1 MRNRIY
7 YKIALLIITLFFVFQ
22 LISHIFLSIGETSE
36 NQNFVKLSTVF
47 CPIDTYPF
55 YRYGFMKLKSYIKNR
70 NEIDIEESIL
80 FFKKSIDR
88 NFLYYMTYQ
97 SLGKAYF
104 SKNMPG
110 TDFFE
115 RGLEAF
121 KRATFIRKTNI
132 QLNVDT
138 LKLYLSMWPLLK
150 EEDKKFAFNLMGKTI
165 KRVNKNNFLSI
176 LEIWRLY
183 SKNAD
188 LLKKNLA
195 KRPEFYLYAANN
207 LEKSELFINLRQEFL
222 SNYEV
227 FCLKNT
233 WKEFDKIDRSSIK
246 KLQNL
251 RGVLNSRIKGY
262 YKIIKNS
269 GFKEKNYL
277 ELKKELNLNILKIL
291 LSKKMWH
298 ENSKTISKIETCILS
313 YIQSS
318 SSFSDLE
325 DLNDF
330 LENMKYFEINSLKSF
345 YIKQLINF
353 KLGQFGTMIDNIVN
367 FKQSISYIK
376 KENIRDYCNILLL
389 LSDACISSRLMI
401 QGNLV
406 LKDIEKIS
414 PGLIDTYFR
423 KMKIEKIIGP
433 EQNENKEEF
442 IEKTRQY
449 EIIKNSRFINIDK
462 KNVRKVVYFYDENEI
477 IIKFDNSIKDRLKTF
492 HILQVFVNDVITYE
506 NYLSQMDESE
516 IKIRI
521 PDSDNDSKYEVEVR
535 IR

>member
-1 MRNRIY
+1 MRNRIF
-7 YKIALLIITLFFVFQ
+7 YKIILFVITLFFTFQ
-22 LISHIFLSIGETSE
+22 FISQIFLSIGESSE
-36 NQNFVKLSTVF
+36 NQNFLKLSTVF

-80 FFKKSIDR
+80 FLKKSIDR
-88 NFLYYMTYQ
+88 NLLYYNTYQ

-104 SKNMPG
+104 SQNKPG

-115 RGLEAF
+115 RGLKAF

-132 QLNVDT
+132 QLNTDT

-165 KRVNKNNFLSI
+165 KRVNKNDFLSV
-176 LEIWRLY
+176 LEIWSLY
-183 SKNAD
+183 SKDAD
-188 LLKKNLA
+188 FLKKNLA
-195 KRPEFYLYAANN
+195 KRPEFYLYAVNN
-207 LEKSELFINLRQEFL
+207 LEKAELFLNLRQEFL
-222 SNYEV
+222 SNFEA
-227 FCLKNT
+227 FTLINT
-233 WKEFDKIDRSSIK
+233 WKKFDKIDRSSIK

-251 RGVLNSRIKGY
+251 KRVLNYRIKGY

-277 ELKKELNLNILKIL
+277 ELKKELNLSILKIL
-291 LSKKMWH
+291 FSKKMWQKD
-298 ENSKTISKIETCILS
+298 SKTISRIETSIYS
-313 YIQSS
+313 YLENS

-325 DLNDF
+325 EFYDF
-330 LENMKYFEINSLKSF
+330 LERMKYFEINSLKSF
-345 YIKQLINF
+345 YIKELINF
-353 KLGQFGTMIDNIVN
+353 KLGQFGTMINSIVN

-376 KENIRDYCNILLL
+376 KENIRDYCDILLL
-389 LSDACISSRLMI
+389 LSDACTSSRLMI
-401 QGNLV
+401 QGNLI

-433 EQNENKEEF
+433 EQNENKEEL
-442 IEKTRQY
+442 IEKARQY

-462 KNVRKVVYFYDENEI
+462 QNVRKLVYFYDDNEI

-492 HILQVFVNDVITYE
+492 HVLQVFVNGIITYE
-506 NYLSQMDESE
+506 SYLSKIIEPE
-516 IKIRI
+516 IKVKI
-521 PDSDNDSKYEVEVR
+521 PSSDNDSKHEVEVR
-535 IR
+535 IK

>member
-7 YKIALLIITLFFVFQ
+7 YKIVLLIITLFFVFQ
-22 LISHIFLSIGETSE
+22 LISQIFLSIGESSE
-36 NQNFVKLSTVF
+36 NENFVKLSTVF

-55 YRYGFMKLKSYIKNR
+55 YRYGFMKLKSYVINR
-70 NEIDIEESIL
+70 NEIDIENSIL
-80 FFKKSIDR
+80 LFKKSIDR
-88 NFLYYMTYQ
+88 NLLYYKTYQ

-104 SKNMPG
+104 LKNMPG

-115 RGLEAF
+115 RGLKAF

-132 QLNVDT
+132 QLNLDT

-165 KRVNKNNFLSI
+165 KRVNRDDFLSI
-176 LEIWRLY
+176 LEIWSLY
-183 SKNAD
+183 SKDAD

-195 KRPEFYLYAANN
+195 QRPEFYLCSANN
-207 LEKSELFINLRQEFL
+207 LEKRGLFLNLRQEFL

-227 FCLKNT
+227 FTLINT
-233 WKEFDKIDRSSIK
+233 WKKFDKIDRSSIK

-251 RGVLNSRIKGY
+251 RSVLNSRIKGY
-262 YKIIKNS
+262 YKIIKNLN
-269 GFKEKNYL
+269 FKEKNYL
-277 ELKKELNLNILKIL
+277 ELKKELNLSILKIL
-291 LSKKMWH
+291 LSKKMWQRD
-298 ENSKTISKIETCILS
+298 SKTISKIETSIFS
-313 YIQSS
+313 YLENS

-325 DLNDF
+325 EFNDF
-330 LENMKYFEINSLKSF
+330 LEGMKYFEINSLKSF

-353 KLGQFGTMIDNIVN
+353 KLGQFGAVINSIAN

-376 KENIRDYCNILLL
+376 KENIRDYCDILLL
-389 LSDACISSRLMI
+389 LSDACTSSRLMI

-423 KMKIEKIIGP
+423 KMKIEKVIGP
-433 EQNENKEEF
+433 EQNENKEEL
-442 IEKTRQY
+442 IEKTKQY

-462 KNVRKVVYFYDENEI
+462 KIVRKLVYFYDKNEI
-477 IIKFDNSIKDRLKTF
+477 IIKFDDSIKDRLKTF
-492 HILQVFVNDVITYE
+492 RILQVFVNDVIMYE
-506 NYLSQMDESE
+506 NYLSKIIEPE
-516 IKIRI
+516 IKIKI
-521 PDSDNDSKYEVEVR
+521 PGSNDDSKYEVEVR